1 MEAQDEWSHRECQ
14 AGCRALRG
22 NLRLSIG
29 LAERQDRV
37 EDEGRARYQ
46 CSEPGA
52 YPHPPSADRLEPQV
66 LHCR

>member
-1 MEAQDEWSHRECQ
+1 MSGVIVSARRMQ
-14 AGCRALRG
+14 ALRG

-52 YPHPPSADRLEPQV
+52 HPHPPSADRLEPQV
-66 LHCR
+66 VHCR